1 MIHDPATTGPHHAAD
16 PTPDRTPGS
25 IRRTSSIDTSRPF
38 GMAGEMVMDGRA
50 RDLLTGADGE
60 ARVAGEARLWARV
73 DGPTRA
79 LIEITT
85 VPAVPALQGLVGA
98 TVGPGWRG
106 RVDQVLTAD
115 AGATEPGP
123 DGVDGVDG
131 LVGLV
136 GSEGSLL
143 YLLLDDLPGAGLVS
157 GYAMQRSGGVR
168 GAPEGAELEARVDLC
183 AGWAADATILV
194 AIRGHGQVPT
204 PLGPVA
210 PELARGDD
218 PLGWHEMVPLG
229 PTAMRR
235 CRRLD
240 VIAPAGAAAP
250 AGSAAA
256 LAGSAAAL
264 SGSAETW
271 PFDVFFRD
279 SHVDGDGEETIVH
292 EYMVGGT
299 VDAAASRIVDIAA
312 VADVLPW
319 VECPNAVGS
328 ADRLRDRPLAG
339 LRPWVRQTF
348 TGPST
353 CTHLNDTL
361 RGLTDLEALVRLVA
375 AGV

>member
-1 MIHDPATTGPHHAAD
+1 MIHDPTTTGPHHAAD

-25 IRRTSSIDTSRPF
+25 VRRTSSIDTSRPF

-50 RDLLTGADGE
+50 RDLLTGMDGQ
-60 ARVAGEARLWARV
+60 AHVAGEARVWARV
-73 DGPTRA
+73 DGLSRA

-85 VPAVPALQGLVGA
+85 VPAVPVLQGLVGA

-106 RVDQVLTAD
+106 RVDQLLTSD
-115 AGATEPGP
+115 GTSSELSP
-123 DGVDGVDG
+123 DGLD
-131 LVGLV
+131 GLV

-157 GYAMQRSGGVR
+157 GYAMQRNGGVR
-168 GAPEGAELEARVDLC
+168 AAPSGQELEGRVDLC

-204 PLGPVA
+204 PLGPLA
-210 PELARGDD
+210 PELNRGDD
-218 PLGWHEMVPLG
+218 PLGWHAIEPLG

-240 VIAPAGAAAP
+240 VMAPAGAAPSSRATAP
-250 AGSAAA
+250 AGETDDR
-256 LAGSAAAL
+256 AGPA
-264 SGSAETW
+264 SAEGIW

-292 EYMVGGT
+292 EYTVAGT
-299 VDAAASRIVDIAA
+299 VDAAAGRIVDIGA

-319 VECPNAVGS
+319 IECPNAVGS
-328 ADRLRDRPLAG
+328 ADRLRDRPLVG

-348 TGPST
+348 TGTTT